1 MEISHSTPE
10 LPKFDPHGPWRSPEQ
25 FESFVQSLDT
35 WAATL
40 KEELMESDPDRFDE
54 LEPLV
59 DNAREITLEYALR
72 EDPKTEKYFRLRFDL
87 LRRTENKVAN
97 NAAPA
102 PLSNETLPSQ
112 DASVAEE
119 TSPSFPSPEIASVS
133 SDTVASATIEYSTD
147 APVARDAKLER
158 LLAFQEKLKQ
168 ARAGASTPA
177 SSAPSSDSLPE
188 EPKKVSSLSDL
199 KELFPGGQQASSS
212 EELNERVP
220 HSEPSPAIEA
230 PAESLEMPED
240 LPAPLPQDPKKEENS
255 SSVETISEPSS
266 PVQEK
271 GEESKTERR
280 RNEIRDLI
288 KEGRGREIPLGVL
301 LTYLSVDGVRE
312 HLEERYEDV
321 LSGKEPVAGLR
332 RSDLFL
338 LYRHASPEVGKLVL
352 AEIQRHPEWIP
363 RTLPGE
369 AERAIVAINEGHG
382 ATIPEGVLYRNAFY
396 PEIARYLE
404 QRGLAAPSERPI
416 PPASDPQPSSLEARM
431 QKSIE
436 SGAFDLTL
444 ATGPQLNALLRH
456 SALSVQE
463 RAREELLRREAAP
476 GRDPDAPLVTP
487 EYDAW
492 ENEKRAGR
500 SEQKKDPSEGKQQH
514 LPDNDL
520 PPSVEGEEVAYED
533 VMPEPLVVPEVP
545 ELSIDELPALEEVTL
560 TEMPGTSD
568 IDEPRSDPYWSA
580 VERQTA
586 SYLTPTFGEEKK
598 EDVGTQSD
606 PYWAAVHSQLERNGN
621 SATLDFVSEQAKRG
635 EEIDLPFEEDPVSLD
650 EKHDDSTLKEEPPT
664 ALEGEILDAIPKRE
678 EETSKEEPL
687 TLEGELASPPS
698 ENKEEK
704 EKREPTPE
712 ERWNA
717 LSPEDKKA
725 FVGECEFFFTPGKSY
740 RISETEDARLVRF
753 LPDTGEALMVLP
765 DGSER
770 AVSLFALHPLNTFE
784 GSIEEEDSA
793 EVSEEDLTHKWIK
806 TMQEGAGLVDVP
818 GFEAGELINLPDGT
832 PGWRV
837 FGLSV
842 AEGMV
847 LVGLLSEDGE
857 KIAEERKI
865 SLEEFRAHN
874 VVSRESTPPKK
885 EKPVEPEDR
894 MMQEFVREQFK
905 ETFGIDE
912 EALLAIPEFAA
923 LSPGRQ
929 LLVHNELNNYAV
941 TQIKADALVAY
952 RERAKTSHVTLSAWE
967 KKLSE
972 GKGVFGA
979 FGKLAVGVSQLAKH
993 ATERVGNSLFKKKIV
1008 TDYEKQFAKDFS
1020 EGKFDPKEFIRDL
1033 SMQAAEGPEAIID
1046 KDRKVKLRFLNVRDI
1061 EGGVTGEEARM
1072 IAEFNAAAEQFAST
1086 PHQWTERGATKE
1098 ERASYAMKEEAY
1110 RSHLDRVLEVLRS
1123 HGDDASALLDV
1134 NELDRRITFTQFFN
1148 THPEAAVQLAQL
1160 RDQSSILAFMKSA
1173 AVERGGLMA
1182 FGAGVRTVAAV
1193 AVAPIFAGATLVA
1206 APLVGAISG
1215 GVMGRRRASGELEER
1230 EILAKRGVRDT
1241 SAEAQNIVSSGRR
1254 KNKEGIDRNGLT
1266 GKLEELIREI
1276 EATADDEVDTLS
1288 LVRQE
1293 PSEDGARGAIRAEGD
1308 LGATLDATSPL
1319 VESGRTITRNKRAQ
1333 LLAELDRRIEYTQ
1346 VKIDK
1351 GLIDFGDKKEQIK
1364 NRYALLR
1371 ALASAKAL
1379 RAQSLAPEL
1388 DVAVDEKGDLYD
1400 NTWRTDRRS
1409 ASERL
1414 EDILRLREQKI
1425 TEAQKTYVQKTARR
1439 AALYGASFAFGGAL
1453 VADLAQG
1460 DGSVVRRVVE
1470 DVMNDN
1476 APEVAGTAATVAGI
1490 TPRAPSSLGQ
1500 EVVPPTM
1507 KPIASAESLATP
1519 PSVGAPVSPE
1529 AIERALREGW
1539 SGGLVEKA
1547 REDALFNGDMVR
1559 GYTMLAQRAEGTGL
1573 SQVEYNALLASQG
1586 KPAFK
1591 ELMDAMRASP
1601 ETLPDAKVA
1610 EIMVRNGMPTS
1621 LESVVPPPAL
1631 SAGEVGAAIRE
1642 AASPVLES
1650 IHGVEQGETLTS
1662 IMRELP
1668 SLKGLSSSAQ
1678 DNVIQNFLHRASD
1691 AELLSIGVDDPS
1703 RLSLGQAIDLA
1714 KLNEILATK
1723 RIGDSSLIEHAKQLF
1738 GGEEVTP
1745 VSDGA
1750 LANEA
1755 IGQASAPAVAPETV
1769 APSAPNTA
1777 PTAPTPASGAPV
1789 EAILPEPPKAIPP
1802 VETAPSPRAIPLET
1816 TEAPTAAT
1824 SVVETVLTPREI
1836 ERMAS
1841 EQLVK
1846 NMTDPITK
1854 DPLPLWLEMRRYN
1867 AYDVIRVRQ
1876 DEVTPE
1882 VWQKVE
1888 WVRQYLKREGLD
1900 RDDLIPGKQESVD
1913 QFLRRGH
1920 AKVIELGEVKDVKPM
1935 VPLPPATAVP
1945 QTGANIPPPV
1955 IRQPAGGVS
1964 SVSPESRVTPTLSRP
1979 RPDDAGFTPR
1989 SIFTDTTST
1998 PRGATPPTEVAPSP
2012 TFKPRTLPKW

>member
-10 LPKFDPHGPWRSPEQ
+10 LPKFDPHGPWKSPEQ
-25 FESFVQSLDT
+25 FESFRQDLDA
-35 WAATL
+35 WSSKL
-40 KEELMESDPDRFDE
+40 KEELMETDPDRFDE

-59 DNAREITLEYALR
+59 DEARQTTLEYAMR

-87 LRRTENKVAN
+87 LRRVGSKVAN
-97 NAAPA
+97 NAATESPVV
-102 PLSNETLPSQ
+102 SES
-112 DASVAEE
+112 
-119 TSPSFPSPEIASVS
+119 SPSLGESENAALGENPSLEYSPEPSPVS
-133 SDTVASATIEYSTD
+133 PDDVAGADVPDNVDGSLLRNE
-147 APVARDAKLER
+147 KLER
-158 LLAFQEKLKQ
+158 LMEFQEKLKN
-168 ARAGASTPA
+168 ARAGAPTSA
-177 SSAPSSDSLPE
+177 SSPAPSLDSFPE
-188 EPKKVSSLSDL
+188 ESKKVSSFDDL
-199 KELFPGGQQASSS
+199 KKLFPEGVQAPSLEEVNDDASPSESFLDAELPTEPLATPFVAPKDPPVSLPAEPAQEETPPPAEVAIPQDPIISQGIKEPFAQESS
-212 EELNERVP
+212 ESTSRFPKVVERIIAAIKEEKGDTVPRELLEKHRRFPEVKRYLEEHP
-220 HSEPSPAIEA
+220 GK
-230 PAESLEMPED
+230 ESLETP
-240 LPAPLPQDPKKEENS
+240 
-255 SSVETISEPSS
+255 VEQP
-266 PVQEK
+266 
-271 GEESKTERR
+271 
-280 RNEIRDLI
+280 
-288 KEGRGREIPLGVL
+288 
-301 LTYLSVDGVRE
+301 
-312 HLEERYEDV
+312 
-321 LSGKEPVAGLR
+321 
-332 RSDLFL
+332 
-338 LYRHASPEVGKLVL
+338 ASPETKDDV
-352 AEIQRHPEWIP
+352 
-363 RTLPGE
+363 
-369 AERAIVAINEGHG
+369 AERVRQS
-382 ATIPEGVLYRNAFY
+382 VLKG
-396 PEIARYLE
+396 E
-404 QRGLAAPSERPI
+404 
-416 PPASDPQPSSLEARM
+416 
-431 QKSIE
+431 
-436 SGAFDLTL
+436 FDLML
-444 ATGPQLNALLRH
+444 ATGPQLTALLRH
-456 SALSVQE
+456 PDPEMKRLAEIELARRIGRTPVRQEFPDDNALPTADLPAEEIAPEQLEEQPQAAPSFAEVMEQVKRGE
-463 RAREELLRREAAP
+463 RAEDVRTLSLHMNETLLAELLSSGVYRRRELKDMVFRSKISSQEKEHLYAMLPAP
-476 GRDPDAPLVTP
+476 SG
-487 EYDAW
+487 
-492 ENEKRAGR
+492 EN
-500 SEQKKDPSEGKQQH
+500 PS
-514 LPDNDL
+514 
-520 PPSVEGEEVAYED
+520 PSDRGEEVVD
-533 VMPEPLVVPEVP
+533 GGVVPESVATP
-545 ELSIDELPALEEVTL
+545 EIPGFSVDELPSEEVTL
-560 TEMPGTSD
+560 AGMPDTSD
-568 IDEPRSDPYWSA
+568 IDEPQSDPYWAA

-586 SYLTPTFGEEKK
+586 AYPTPTFGEEKK

-606 PYWAAVHSQLERNGN
+606 PYWAAVHSQLGRNGN

-635 EEIDLPFEEDPVSLD
+635 EETDLPLEEDPVSLD
-650 EKHDDSTLKEEPPT
+650 EKHDDSTLKEEPST
-664 ALEGEILDAIPKRE
+664 ALEGEILDPIPQPKE
-678 EETSKEEPL
+678 ESPKEEPL
-687 TLEGELASPPS
+687 TLEGELVSPS
-698 ENKEEK
+698 SKKQEEG

-725 FVGECEFFFTPGKSY
+725 FVGECEFFFVPGKSY

-806 TMQEGAGLVDVP
+806 TMQESAGLVDVP

-1033 SMQAAEGPEAIID
+1033 SMQAAEGPEAVID

-1160 RDQSSILAFMKSA
+1160 RDQNSILAFMKSA

-1215 GVMGRRRASGELEER
+1215 GVMGKRRASGELEER

-1266 GKLEELIREI
+1266 GKLEGLIKEI
-1276 EATADDEVDTLS
+1276 EAIADDEVDTTS

-1319 VESGRTITRNKRAQ
+1319 VESGRTITRSRRAQ
-1333 LLAELDRRIEYTQ
+1333 LLAELDRRIEYTH

-1519 PSVGAPVSPE
+1519 PSVGAPVPPE

-1621 LESVVPPPAL
+1621 LENVTPPTPP
-1631 SAGEVGAAIRE
+1631 SGEVVSAVRE
-1642 AASPVLES
+1642 TVSPVLES
-1650 IHGVEQGETLTS
+1650 IHGVEEGETLTS

-1703 RLSLGQAIDLA
+1703 RLSLGQDIDLA

-1745 VSDGA
+1745 ISGEVI
-1750 LANEA
+1750 ANEA
-1755 IGQASAPAVAPETV
+1755 VGQPSGSAVASEAV
-1769 APSAPNTA
+1769 APSALNTA
-1777 PTAPTPASGAPV
+1777 PTTPTPASTAPA
-1789 EAILPEPPKAIPP
+1789 ETAIPEPPKAIPP

-1854 DPLPLWLEMRRYN
+1854 DPLPLWLEMRKYN

-1989 SIFTDTTST
+1989 SIFTDTAS
-1998 PRGATPPTEVAPSP
+1998 PAKGTPPPVDAAPSP